1 MIRQLVNWDKK
12 DYWTKNQQQNY
23 EEAANERFFVL
34 FHTRLFQVQTM
45 ASEFNLSLLRI
56 PHGDKP
62 VYQDL
67 ALASLPPPLAACSSG
82 KFVVSRAE
90 EEYDLG
96 NSR

>member
-56 PHGDKP
+56 PLGDNA
-62 VYQDL
+62 VYQGLVGGECATLSWRLDT
-67 ALASLPPPLAACSSG
+67 
-82 KFVVSRAE
+82 VRVSPIPDEIMRIG
-90 EEYDLG
+90 D
-96 NSR
+96 